1 MSDFDQI
8 PFGAAEFADNPEPRC
23 PCLLLLDTSGSMA
36 GRPMQQLNEGL
47 VTFKDELASDAL
59 AMKRVEVAVV
69 SFGPVDVVC
78 DFQMPDTFVPPVL
91 TAMGDTPMGSA
102 ITLGLD
108 MLRRRKEAYKAN
120 GVSYY
125 RPWVFLITDGGPTDA
140 WQAAAQQVRQG
151 EAEKAFAFFAVGVE
165 GANMDVLGELCPRG
179 PMRLSGLKFRD
190 LFAWLS
196 SSLSGVSRSQ
206 VGQTVA
212 LPAPTG
218 WASV

>member
-1 MSDFDQI
+1 
-8 PFGAAEFADNPEPRC
+8 
-23 PCLLLLDTSGSMA
+23 MA
-36 GRPMQQLNEGL
+36 LP
-47 VTFKDELASDAL
+47 
-59 AMKRVEVAVV
+59 
-69 SFGPVDVVC
+69 
-78 DFQMPDTFVPPVL
+78 
-91 TAMGDTPMGSA
+91 
-102 ITLGLD
+102 I
-108 MLRRRKEAYKAN
+108 
-120 GVSYY
+120 GVS
-125 RPWVFLITDGGPTDA
+125 PI
-140 WQAAAQQVRQG
+140 
-151 EAEKAFAFFAVGVE
+151 AVGVE